1 MLRQSV
7 LVGKRFIFL
16 CEKLKI
22 IKKKEEGIII
32 IINGENNNVRTC
44 IIPIPI
50 GRSFSVKKK
59 DKRKFQKNKKQNQ
72 VLLT

>member
-44 IIPIPI
+44 IIIYKPI

-59 DKRKFQKNKKQNQ
+59 R
-72 VLLT
+72 